1 MTFVVQGE
9 ILMDGSDAKSEF
21 QRLRAEQ
28 AKLVTSTDKVNQS
41 SSQLRR
47 TMQGAFSS
55 SVANEVTRLNQN
67 LSQTTILA
75 DAQSRVWV
83 KQAASQKSALDG
95 LKRSTSSF
103 KSYGQ
108 EIRSFSGQL
117 AVARNRAATWFASL
131 RDVDE
136 SQQLAAGSAANLT
149 AQFNDIGVMMAAG
162 QSPMQLAIQQGTQ
175 ITQVFGN
182 RGAAAA
188 LSATRQ
194 AVMNMVSPL
203 NLLTIGSVAAGAAAV
218 QWLSK
223 AGEEA
228 ETFEDRLKALSD
240 AVDAF
245 GDRQKDA
252 FQSASDMI
260 EKFGSASPQLRMV
273 LADLAALAKID
284 AQRNIDETSQSIRQL
299 VTEARGLRD
308 RNSFAASANFL
319 GLKAATND
327 ARELGTA
334 LNQNLK
340 ILEQS
345 EDQAKRLKA
354 AYNLRD
360 ILLEASGGIEN
371 LSKRQAEFYDGLA
384 TLIQELE
391 AFESTAVKPLNDL
404 KQAGLDLWEG
414 LLKNTPKVRAELAE
428 VEATARSTIEQ
439 LQLEAEIN
447 EAIRTSGEGSVEVA
461 ELRLQAERELFEQR
475 VEELTITEELKKEMM
490 AAWDAANGVAGVD
503 MAGNIALAA
512 GEAQRLKNELL
523 AAKGAAIMAA
533 AKANPDFHDPR
544 GESPGSG
551 NKEYVYQ
558 DQGLPRVVL
567 PPNPR
572 SRRSGGGRSASS
584 ADREREA
591 IERLMQRERERLEI
605 LRETDPVQQE
615 MIRFRETMKS
625 ATDAEREALE
635 KIISKRLEE
644 QKAIEQTRELGS
656 YLGETMQDVSAALVS
671 SGDAAADAWD
681 RVKASILSAILQ
693 ASLLGEGPLAGAF
706 GTDETG
712 GFIGGLLKRADGG
725 IITGRGGDRSDQELV
740 LASPGEFFV
749 NAKATRKHRHLLEA
763 INAGSLL
770 PAALPAFAN
779 GGAFA
784 APPVLPAVSAGG
796 SSQAPGMSRVRIEPS
811 PLFRVVVEEQSR
823 QTAVEV
829 NQNYDRE
836 HSGEAFNRNL
846 NDPWSVG

>member
-9 ILMDGSDAKSEF
+9 ILMDGSDAKSEL

-28 AKLVTSTDKVNQS
+28 AKVVSSTDKANQS
-41 SSQLRR
+41 STRWGR
-47 TMQGAFSS
+47 TVSG
-55 SVANEVTRLNQN
+55 VRTRLSN
-67 LSQTTILA
+67 LRSGA
-75 DAQSRVWV
+75 SSWV
-83 KQAASQKSALDG
+83 AGLRNVDDTQA
-95 LKRSTSSF
+95 
-103 KSYGQ
+103 
-108 EIRSFSGQL
+108 
-117 AVARNRAATWFASL
+117 
-131 RDVDE
+131 
-136 SQQLAAGSAANLT
+136 LAAGSAANLT
-149 AQFNDIGVMMAAG
+149 AQFNDVAVMMAAG

-188 LSATRQ
+188 LAATRQ
-194 AVMNMVSPL
+194 AAINMISPL
-203 NLLTIGSVAAGAAAV
+203 NLITIGSIAASAAAV
-218 QWLSK
+218 QWLTSASK
-223 AGEEA
+223 EA
-228 ETFEDRLKALSD
+228 ETFEDRLQAMSD
-240 AVDAF
+240 AVEVF
-245 GDRQKDA
+245 GKRQEEA
-252 FQSASDMI
+252 FQSTADMI
-260 EKFGSASPQLRMV
+260 KGFGSASPELRAV
-273 LADLAALAKID
+273 LQDLAAMARLD
-284 AQRNIDETSQSIRQL
+284 AQEEIDGISESIRGL
-299 VTEARGLRD
+299 VIAGNSATEMSRMFDAGDFLG
-308 RNSFAASANFL
+308 FGSANRAGRAVSAQFASSL
-319 GLKAATND
+319 DAMRDAIEPAERLRAALD
-327 ARELGTA
+327 
-334 LNQNLK
+334 
-340 ILEQS
+340 I
-345 EDQAKRLKA
+345 
-354 AYNLRD
+354 RD
-360 ILLEASGGIEN
+360 VLLETSGGIEN
-371 LSKRQAEFYDGLA
+371 LSARQEEFYNGLA
-384 TLIQELE
+384 QLIQELE
-391 AFESTAVKPLNDL
+391 AFGATVRQPWDDL
-404 KQAGLDLWEG
+404 RETGKDLWSDLTANAKEY
-414 LLKNTPKVRAELAE
+414 LDTRLE
-428 VEATARSTIEQ
+428 VDASARSTIEQ

-551 NKEYVYQ
+551 NKEYVYR

-572 SRRSGGGRSASS
+572 SRRSDGGRSASS

-635 KIISKRLEE
+635 KIIGKRLEE

-706 GTDETG
+706 GTDESG
-712 GFIGGLLKRADGG
+712 GLIGGLLKRADGG

-770 PAALPAFAN
+770 PAALPTFAN

-784 APPVLPAVSAGG
+784 APPVLPAASAGG
-796 SSQAPGMSRVRIEPS
+796 SSQVPGMSRIRIEPS
-811 PLFRVVVEEQSR
+811 PLFRAVVEEQSR

>member
-9 ILMDGSDAKSEF
+9 ILMDGSDAKSEL

-28 AKLVTSTDKVNQS
+28 AKVVSSTDKANQS
-41 SSQLRR
+41 STRWGR
-47 TMQGAFSS
+47 TVSG
-55 SVANEVTRLNQN
+55 VRTRLSN
-67 LSQTTILA
+67 LRSGA
-75 DAQSRVWV
+75 SSWV
-83 KQAASQKSALDG
+83 AG
-95 LKRSTSSF
+95 LRNVDDT
-103 KSYGQ
+103 Q
-108 EIRSFSGQL
+108 E
-117 AVARNRAATWFASL
+117 
-131 RDVDE
+131 
-136 SQQLAAGSAANLT
+136 LAAGSLANLT
-149 AQFNDIGVMMAAG
+149 SQFNDVTVMMAAG
-162 QSPMQLAIQQGTQ
+162 QNPMQLAIQQGTQ

-188 LSATRQ
+188 LAATRQ
-194 AVMNMVSPL
+194 AAMNMISPL
-203 NLLTIGSVAAGAAAV
+203 NLITIGSIAASAAAV
-218 QWLSK
+218 QWLTSASK
-223 AGEEA
+223 EA
-228 ETFEDRLKALSD
+228 ETFEDRLQAMSD
-240 AVDAF
+240 AVEVF
-245 GDRQKDA
+245 GKRQEEA
-252 FQSASDMI
+252 FQSTADMI
-260 EKFGSASPQLRMV
+260 KGFGSASPELRGV
-273 LADLAALAKID
+273 LQDLAAMARLD
-284 AQRNIDETSQSIRQL
+284 AQEEIDGISESIRGL
-299 VTEARGLRD
+299 VIAGNSATEMSRMFDAGDFLG
-308 RNSFAASANFL
+308 FGSANRAGRAVSAQFASSL
-319 GLKAATND
+319 DAMRDAIEPAERLRAALD
-327 ARELGTA
+327 
-334 LNQNLK
+334 
-340 ILEQS
+340 I
-345 EDQAKRLKA
+345 
-354 AYNLRD
+354 RD
-360 ILLEASGGIEN
+360 VLLETSGGIEN
-371 LSKRQAEFYDGLA
+371 LSARQEEFYNGLA
-384 TLIQELE
+384 QLIQELE
-391 AFESTAVKPLNDL
+391 AFGATVRQPWDDL
-404 KQAGLDLWEG
+404 RETGKDLWSDLTANAKEY
-414 LLKNTPKVRAELAE
+414 LDTRLKVDAS
-428 VEATARSTIEQ
+428 ARSTIEQ

-461 ELRLQAERELFEQR
+461 ELRLQAERALFEQR

-635 KIISKRLEE
+635 KIIGKRLEE

-763 INAGSLL
+763 INAGAAL

-784 APPVLPAVSAGG
+784 APPVLPAASAGG

>member
-9 ILMDGSDAKSEF
+9 ILMDGSDAKSEL

-28 AKLVTSTDKVNQS
+28 AKVVSSTDKANQS
-41 SSQLRR
+41 STRWGR
-47 TMQGAFSS
+47 TVSG
-55 SVANEVTRLNQN
+55 VRTRLSN
-67 LSQTTILA
+67 LRSGA
-75 DAQSRVWV
+75 SSWV
-83 KQAASQKSALDG
+83 AGLRNVDDTQA
-95 LKRSTSSF
+95 
-103 KSYGQ
+103 
-108 EIRSFSGQL
+108 
-117 AVARNRAATWFASL
+117 
-131 RDVDE
+131 
-136 SQQLAAGSAANLT
+136 LAAGSAANLT
-149 AQFNDIGVMMAAG
+149 AQFNDVAVMMAAG

-188 LSATRQ
+188 LAATRQ
-194 AVMNMVSPL
+194 AAINMISPL
-203 NLLTIGSVAAGAAAV
+203 NLITIGSIAASAAAV
-218 QWLSK
+218 QWLTSASK
-223 AGEEA
+223 EA
-228 ETFEDRLKALSD
+228 ETFEDRLQAMSD
-240 AVDAF
+240 AVEVF
-245 GDRQKDA
+245 GKRQEEA
-252 FQSASDMI
+252 FQSTADMI
-260 EKFGSASPQLRMV
+260 KGFGSASPELRAV
-273 LADLAALAKID
+273 LQDLAAMARLD
-284 AQRNIDETSQSIRQL
+284 AQEEIDGISESIRGL
-299 VTEARGLRD
+299 VIAGNSATEMSRMFDAGDFLG
-308 RNSFAASANFL
+308 FGSANRAGRAVSAQFASSL
-319 GLKAATND
+319 DAMRDAIEPAERLRAALD
-327 ARELGTA
+327 
-334 LNQNLK
+334 
-340 ILEQS
+340 I
-345 EDQAKRLKA
+345 
-354 AYNLRD
+354 RD
-360 ILLEASGGIEN
+360 VLLETSGGIEN
-371 LSKRQAEFYDGLA
+371 LSARQEEFYNGLA
-384 TLIQELE
+384 QLIQELE
-391 AFESTAVKPLNDL
+391 AFGATVRQPWDDL
-404 KQAGLDLWEG
+404 RETGKDLWSDLTANAKEY
-414 LLKNTPKVRAELAE
+414 LDTRLE
-428 VEATARSTIEQ
+428 VDASARSTIEQ

-461 ELRLQAERELFEQR
+461 ELRLQAERALFEQR

-681 RVKASILSAILQ
+681 RVKASIVSAILQ

-784 APPVLPAVSAGG
+784 APPVLPAASAGG

>member
-9 ILMDGSDAKSEF
+9 ILMDGSDAKSEL

-28 AKLVTSTDKVNQS
+28 AKVVSSTDKANQS
-41 SSQLRR
+41 STRWGR
-47 TMQGAFSS
+47 TVSG
-55 SVANEVTRLNQN
+55 VRTRLSN
-67 LSQTTILA
+67 LRSSA
-75 DAQSRVWV
+75 SNWV
-83 KQAASQKSALDG
+83 AGLRNVDDTQA
-95 LKRSTSSF
+95 
-103 KSYGQ
+103 
-108 EIRSFSGQL
+108 
-117 AVARNRAATWFASL
+117 
-131 RDVDE
+131 
-136 SQQLAAGSAANLT
+136 LAAGSAANLT
-149 AQFNDIGVMMAAG
+149 AQFNDVAVMMAAG

-188 LSATRQ
+188 LAATRQ
-194 AVMNMVSPL
+194 AAINMISPL
-203 NLLTIGSVAAGAAAV
+203 NLITIGSIAASAAAV
-218 QWLSK
+218 QWLTSASK
-223 AGEEA
+223 EA
-228 ETFEDRLKALSD
+228 ETFEDRLQAMSD
-240 AVDAF
+240 AVEVF
-245 GDRQKDA
+245 GKRQEEA
-252 FQSASDMI
+252 FQSTADMI
-260 EKFGSASPQLRMV
+260 KGFGSASPELRAV
-273 LADLAALAKID
+273 LQDLAAMARLD
-284 AQRNIDETSQSIRQL
+284 AQEEIDGISESIRGL
-299 VTEARGLRD
+299 VIAGNSATEMSRMFDAGDFLG
-308 RNSFAASANFL
+308 FGSANRAGRAVSAQFASSL
-319 GLKAATND
+319 DAMRDAIEPAERLRAALD
-327 ARELGTA
+327 
-334 LNQNLK
+334 
-340 ILEQS
+340 I
-345 EDQAKRLKA
+345 
-354 AYNLRD
+354 RD
-360 ILLEASGGIEN
+360 VLLETSGGIEN
-371 LSKRQAEFYDGLA
+371 LSARQEEFYNGLA
-384 TLIQELE
+384 QLIQELE
-391 AFESTAVKPLNDL
+391 AFGATVRQPWDDL
-404 KQAGLDLWEG
+404 RETGKDLWSDLTANAKEY
-414 LLKNTPKVRAELAE
+414 LDTRLE
-428 VEATARSTIEQ
+428 VDASARSTIEQ

-475 VEELTITEELKKEMM
+475 VEELTIAEELKKEMM

-706 GTDETG
+706 GTDVSG
-712 GFIGGLLKRADGG
+712 GVIGGLLKRADGG

-784 APPVLPAVSAGG
+784 APPVLPAASAGG
-796 SSQAPGMSRVRIEPS
+796 SPQAPGMSRIRIEPS
-811 PLFRVVVEEQSR
+811 PLFRAVVEEQSR

>member
-9 ILMDGSDAKSEF
+9 ILMDGSDAKSEL

-28 AKLVTSTDKVNQS
+28 AKVVSSTDKANQS
-41 SSQLRR
+41 STRWGR
-47 TMQGAFSS
+47 TVSGMR
-55 SVANEVTRLNQN
+55 TRLSN
-67 LSQTTILA
+67 LRSGA
-75 DAQSRVWV
+75 SSWV
-83 KQAASQKSALDG
+83 AG
-95 LKRSTSSF
+95 LRNVDDT
-103 KSYGQ
+103 Q
-108 EIRSFSGQL
+108 E
-117 AVARNRAATWFASL
+117 
-131 RDVDE
+131 
-136 SQQLAAGSAANLT
+136 LAAGSLANLT
-149 AQFNDIGVMMAAG
+149 SQFNDVTVMMAAG
-162 QSPMQLAIQQGTQ
+162 QNPMQLAIQQGTQ

-188 LSATRQ
+188 LAATRQ
-194 AVMNMVSPL
+194 AAMNMISPL
-203 NLLTIGSVAAGAAAV
+203 NLITIGSIAASAAAV
-218 QWLSK
+218 QWLTSASK
-223 AGEEA
+223 EA
-228 ETFEDRLKALSD
+228 ETFEDRLQAMSD
-240 AVDAF
+240 AVEVF
-245 GDRQKDA
+245 GKRQEEA
-252 FQSASDMI
+252 FQSTADMI
-260 EKFGSASPQLRMV
+260 KGFGSASPELRAV
-273 LADLAALAKID
+273 LQDLAAMARLD
-284 AQRNIDETSQSIRQL
+284 AQEEIDGISESIRGL
-299 VTEARGLRD
+299 VIAGNSATEMSRMFDAGDFLG
-308 RNSFAASANFL
+308 FGSANRAGRAVSAQFASSL
-319 GLKAATND
+319 D
-327 ARELGTA
+327 AMRDAIEPA
-334 LNQNLK
+334 
-340 ILEQS
+340 E
-345 EDQAKRLKA
+345 RLKA
-354 AYNLRD
+354 ALDIRD
-360 ILLEASGGIEN
+360 VLLETSGGIEN
-371 LSKRQAEFYDGLA
+371 LSARQEEFYNGLA
-384 TLIQELE
+384 QLIQELE
-391 AFESTAVKPLNDL
+391 AFGATVRQPWDDL
-404 KQAGLDLWEG
+404 RETGKDLWSDLTANAKEY
-414 LLKNTPKVRAELAE
+414 LDTRLE
-428 VEATARSTIEQ
+428 VDASARSTIEQ

-512 GEAQRLKNELL
+512 SEAQRLKNELL

-796 SSQAPGMSRVRIEPS
+796 SSQASDMSRVRIEPS

>member
-9 ILMDGSDAKSEF
+9 ILMDGSDAKSEL

-28 AKLVTSTDKVNQS
+28 AKVVSSTDKANQS
-41 SSQLRR
+41 STRWGR
-47 TMQGAFSS
+47 TVSG
-55 SVANEVTRLNQN
+55 VRTRLSN
-67 LSQTTILA
+67 LRSSA
-75 DAQSRVWV
+75 SSWV
-83 KQAASQKSALDG
+83 AGLRNVDDTQA
-95 LKRSTSSF
+95 
-103 KSYGQ
+103 
-108 EIRSFSGQL
+108 
-117 AVARNRAATWFASL
+117 
-131 RDVDE
+131 
-136 SQQLAAGSAANLT
+136 LAAGSAANLT
-149 AQFNDIGVMMAAG
+149 AQFNDVAVMMAAG

-188 LSATRQ
+188 LAATRQ
-194 AVMNMVSPL
+194 AAINMISPL
-203 NLLTIGSVAAGAAAV
+203 NLITIGSIAASAAAV
-218 QWLSK
+218 QWLTSASK
-223 AGEEA
+223 EA
-228 ETFEDRLKALSD
+228 ETFEDRLQAMSD
-240 AVDAF
+240 AVEVF
-245 GDRQKDA
+245 GKRQEEA
-252 FQSASDMI
+252 FQSTADMI
-260 EKFGSASPQLRMV
+260 KWFGSASPELRAV
-273 LADLAALAKID
+273 LQDLAAMARLD
-284 AQRNIDETSQSIRQL
+284 AQEEIDGISESIRGL
-299 VTEARGLRD
+299 VIAGNSATEMSRMFDAGDFLG
-308 RNSFAASANFL
+308 FGSANRAGRAVSAQFASSL
-319 GLKAATND
+319 DAMRDAIEPAERLRAALD
-327 ARELGTA
+327 
-334 LNQNLK
+334 
-340 ILEQS
+340 I
-345 EDQAKRLKA
+345 
-354 AYNLRD
+354 RD
-360 ILLEASGGIEN
+360 VLLETSGGIEN
-371 LSKRQAEFYDGLA
+371 LSARQEEFYNGLA
-384 TLIQELE
+384 QLIQELE
-391 AFESTAVKPLNDL
+391 AFGATVRQPWDDL
-404 KQAGLDLWEG
+404 RETSKDLWSDLTANAKEY
-414 LLKNTPKVRAELAE
+414 LDTRLE
-428 VEATARSTIEQ
+428 VDASARSTIEQ
-439 LQLEAEIN
+439 LQLEAELN

-461 ELRLQAERELFEQR
+461 ELRLQAERELFQQR

-512 GEAQRLKNELL
+512 SEAQRLKNELL
-523 AAKGAAIMAA
+523 AVKGAAIMAA

-584 ADREREA
+584 AAREREA

-635 KIISKRLEE
+635 KIIGKRLEE

-706 GTDETG
+706 GTDVSG
-712 GFIGGLLKRADGG
+712 GLIGGLLKRADGG

-796 SSQAPGMSRVRIEPS
+796 SSQAPGMSRVFIEPS
-811 PLFRVVVEEQSR
+811 PLFRAVVEEQSR

>member
-9 ILMDGSDAKSEF
+9 ILMDGSDAKSEL

-28 AKLVTSTDKVNQS
+28 AKVVSSTDKANQS
-41 SSQLRR
+41 STRWGR
-47 TMQGAFSS
+47 TVSG
-55 SVANEVTRLNQN
+55 VRTRLSN
-67 LSQTTILA
+67 LRSSA
-75 DAQSRVWV
+75 SSWV
-83 KQAASQKSALDG
+83 TGLRNVDNTQA
-95 LKRSTSSF
+95 
-103 KSYGQ
+103 
-108 EIRSFSGQL
+108 
-117 AVARNRAATWFASL
+117 
-131 RDVDE
+131 
-136 SQQLAAGSAANLT
+136 LAAGSAANLT
-149 AQFNDIGVMMAAG
+149 AQFNDVAVMMAAG

-188 LSATRQ
+188 LAATRQ
-194 AVMNMVSPL
+194 AAINMISPL
-203 NLLTIGSVAAGAAAV
+203 NLITIGSIAASAAAV
-218 QWLSK
+218 QWLTSASK
-223 AGEEA
+223 EA
-228 ETFEDRLKALSD
+228 ETFEDRLQAMSD
-240 AVDAF
+240 AVEVF
-245 GDRQKDA
+245 GKRQEEA
-252 FQSASDMI
+252 FQSTADMI
-260 EKFGSASPQLRMV
+260 KGFGSASPELRAV
-273 LADLAALAKID
+273 LQDLAAMARLD
-284 AQRNIDETSQSIRQL
+284 AQEEIDGISESIRGL
-299 VTEARGLRD
+299 VIAGNSATEMSRMFDAGDFLG
-308 RNSFAASANFL
+308 FGSANRAGRAVSAQFASSL
-319 GLKAATND
+319 DAMRDAIEPAERLRAALD
-327 ARELGTA
+327 
-334 LNQNLK
+334 
-340 ILEQS
+340 I
-345 EDQAKRLKA
+345 
-354 AYNLRD
+354 RD
-360 ILLEASGGIEN
+360 VLLETSGGIEN
-371 LSKRQAEFYDGLA
+371 LSARQEEFYNGLA
-384 TLIQELE
+384 QLIQELE
-391 AFESTAVKPLNDL
+391 AFGATVRQPWDDL
-404 KQAGLDLWEG
+404 RETGKDLWSDLTANAKEY
-414 LLKNTPKVRAELAE
+414 LDTRLE
-428 VEATARSTIEQ
+428 VDASARSTIEQ

-475 VEELTITEELKKEMM
+475 VEELTITEELKMEMM

-533 AKANPDFHDPR
+533 TKANPDFHDPR

-635 KIISKRLEE
+635 KIIGKRLEE

-706 GTDETG
+706 GTDESG

-796 SSQAPGMSRVRIEPS
+796 SSQAPGMSLVRILPS

>member
-9 ILMDGSDAKSEF
+9 ILMDGSDAKSEL

-28 AKLVTSTDKVNQS
+28 AKVVSSTDKANQS
-41 SSQLRR
+41 SSRWGR
-47 TMQGAFSS
+47 TVSG
-55 SVANEVTRLNQN
+55 VRTRLGN
-67 LSQTTILA
+67 LRSSA
-75 DAQSRVWV
+75 SSWV
-83 KQAASQKSALDG
+83 AG
-95 LKRSTSSF
+95 LRNVDDT
-103 KSYGQ
+103 Q
-108 EIRSFSGQL
+108 E
-117 AVARNRAATWFASL
+117 
-131 RDVDE
+131 
-136 SQQLAAGSAANLT
+136 LAAGSLANLT
-149 AQFNDIGVMMAAG
+149 SQFNDVTVMMAAG
-162 QSPMQLAIQQGTQ
+162 QNPMQLAIQQGTQ

-188 LSATRQ
+188 LAATRQ
-194 AVMNMVSPL
+194 AAINMISPL
-203 NLLTIGSVAAGAAAV
+203 NLITIGSIAASAAAV
-218 QWLSK
+218 QWLTSASK
-223 AGEEA
+223 EA
-228 ETFEDRLKALSD
+228 ETFEDRLQAMSD
-240 AVDAF
+240 AVEVF
-245 GDRQKDA
+245 GKRQEEA
-252 FQSASDMI
+252 FQSTVDMI
-260 EKFGSASPQLRMV
+260 KGFGSASPELRAV
-273 LADLAALAKID
+273 LQDLAAMARLD
-284 AQRNIDETSQSIRQL
+284 AQEEIDGISESIRGL
-299 VTEARGLRD
+299 VIAGNSATEMSRMFDAGDFLG
-308 RNSFAASANFL
+308 FGSANRAGRAVSAQFASSL
-319 GLKAATND
+319 D
-327 ARELGTA
+327 AMRDAIEPA
-334 LNQNLK
+334 
-340 ILEQS
+340 E
-345 EDQAKRLKA
+345 RLKA
-354 AYNLRD
+354 ALDIRD
-360 ILLEASGGIEN
+360 VLLETSGGIEN
-371 LSKRQAEFYDGLA
+371 LSARQEEFYNGLA
-384 TLIQELE
+384 QLIQELE
-391 AFESTAVKPLNDL
+391 AFGATVRQPWDDL
-404 KQAGLDLWEG
+404 RETGKDLWSDLTANAKEY
-414 LLKNTPKVRAELAE
+414 LDTRLE
-428 VEATARSTIEQ
+428 VDASARSTIEQ

-584 ADREREA
+584 AAREREA

-635 KIISKRLEE
+635 KIIGKRLEE

-706 GTDETG
+706 GTDVSG
-712 GFIGGLLKRADGG
+712 GLIGGLLKRADGG

-784 APPVLPAVSAGG
+784 APPVLPAVGAGG

>member
-9 ILMDGSDAKSEF
+9 ILMDGSDAKSEL

-28 AKLVTSTDKVNQS
+28 AKVVSSTDKANQS
-41 SSQLRR
+41 STRWGR
-47 TMQGAFSS
+47 TVSG
-55 SVANEVTRLNQN
+55 VRTRLSN
-67 LSQTTILA
+67 LRSGA
-75 DAQSRVWV
+75 SSWV
-83 KQAASQKSALDG
+83 AGLRNVDDTQA
-95 LKRSTSSF
+95 
-103 KSYGQ
+103 
-108 EIRSFSGQL
+108 
-117 AVARNRAATWFASL
+117 
-131 RDVDE
+131 
-136 SQQLAAGSAANLT
+136 LAAGSAANLT
-149 AQFNDIGVMMAAG
+149 AQFNDVAVMMAAG

-188 LSATRQ
+188 LAATRQ
-194 AVMNMVSPL
+194 AAINMISPL
-203 NLLTIGSVAAGAAAV
+203 NLITIGSIAASAAAV
-218 QWLSK
+218 QWLTSASK
-223 AGEEA
+223 EA
-228 ETFEDRLKALSD
+228 ETFEDRLQAMSD
-240 AVDAF
+240 AVEVF
-245 GDRQKDA
+245 GKRQEEA
-252 FQSASDMI
+252 FQSTADMI
-260 EKFGSASPQLRMV
+260 KGFGSASPELRAV
-273 LADLAALAKID
+273 LQDLAAMARLD
-284 AQRNIDETSQSIRQL
+284 AQEEIDGISESIRGL
-299 VTEARGLRD
+299 VIAGNSATEMSRMFDAGDFLG
-308 RNSFAASANFL
+308 FGSANRAGRAVSAQFASSL
-319 GLKAATND
+319 DAMRDAIEPAERLRAALD
-327 ARELGTA
+327 
-334 LNQNLK
+334 
-340 ILEQS
+340 I
-345 EDQAKRLKA
+345 
-354 AYNLRD
+354 RD
-360 ILLEASGGIEN
+360 VLLETSGGIEN
-371 LSKRQAEFYDGLA
+371 LSARQEEFYNGLA
-384 TLIQELE
+384 QLIQELE
-391 AFESTAVKPLNDL
+391 AFGATVRQPWDDL
-404 KQAGLDLWEG
+404 RETGKDLWSDLTANAKEY
-414 LLKNTPKVRAELAE
+414 LDTRLE
-428 VEATARSTIEQ
+428 VDASARSTIEQ

-475 VEELTITEELKKEMM
+475 IEELTITEELKKEMM

-635 KIISKRLEE
+635 KIIGKRLEE

-706 GTDETG
+706 GTDESG
-712 GFIGGLLKRADGG
+712 GFIGDLLKRADGG

-784 APPVLPAVSAGG
+784 APPVLPAASAGG

-811 PLFRVVVEEQSR
+811 PLFRAVVEEQSR

>member
-9 ILMDGSDAKSEF
+9 ILMDGSDAKSEL

-28 AKLVTSTDKVNQS
+28 AKVVSSTDKANQS
-41 SSQLRR
+41 STRWGR
-47 TMQGAFSS
+47 TVSG
-55 SVANEVTRLNQN
+55 VRTRLSN
-67 LSQTTILA
+67 LRSSA
-75 DAQSRVWV
+75 SNWV
-83 KQAASQKSALDG
+83 AGLRNVDDTQA
-95 LKRSTSSF
+95 
-103 KSYGQ
+103 
-108 EIRSFSGQL
+108 
-117 AVARNRAATWFASL
+117 
-131 RDVDE
+131 
-136 SQQLAAGSAANLT
+136 LAAGSAANLT
-149 AQFNDIGVMMAAG
+149 AQFNDVAVMMAAG

-194 AVMNMVSPL
+194 AAINMISPL
-203 NLLTIGSVAAGAAAV
+203 NLITIGSIAASAAAV
-218 QWLSK
+218 QWLTSASK
-223 AGEEA
+223 EA
-228 ETFEDRLKALSD
+228 ETFEDRLQAMSD
-240 AVDAF
+240 AVEVF
-245 GDRQKDA
+245 GKRQEEA
-252 FQSASDMI
+252 FQSTADMI
-260 EKFGSASPQLRMV
+260 KGFGSASPELRAV
-273 LADLAALAKID
+273 LQDLAAMARLD
-284 AQRNIDETSQSIRQL
+284 AQEEIDGISESIRGL
-299 VTEARGLRD
+299 VIAGNSATEMSRMFDAGDFLG
-308 RNSFAASANFL
+308 FGSANRAGRAVSAQFASSL
-319 GLKAATND
+319 DAMRDAIEPAERLRAALD
-327 ARELGTA
+327 
-334 LNQNLK
+334 
-340 ILEQS
+340 I
-345 EDQAKRLKA
+345 
-354 AYNLRD
+354 RD
-360 ILLEASGGIEN
+360 VLLETSGGIEN
-371 LSKRQAEFYDGLA
+371 LSARQEEFYNGLA
-384 TLIQELE
+384 QLIQELE
-391 AFESTAVKPLNDL
+391 AFGATVRQPWDDL
-404 KQAGLDLWEG
+404 RETGKDLWSDLTANAKEY
-414 LLKNTPKVRAELAE
+414 LDTRLE
-428 VEATARSTIEQ
+428 VDASARSTIEQ

-635 KIISKRLEE
+635 KIIGKRLEE

-811 PLFRVVVEEQSR
+811 PLFRAVVEEQSR

>member
-9 ILMDGSDAKSEF
+9 ILMDGSDAKSEL

-28 AKLVTSTDKVNQS
+28 AKVVSSTDKANQS
-41 SSQLRR
+41 STRWGR
-47 TMQGAFSS
+47 TVSG
-55 SVANEVTRLNQN
+55 VRTRLSN
-67 LSQTTILA
+67 LRSGA
-75 DAQSRVWV
+75 SSWV
-83 KQAASQKSALDG
+83 AG
-95 LKRSTSSF
+95 LRNVDDT
-103 KSYGQ
+103 Q
-108 EIRSFSGQL
+108 E
-117 AVARNRAATWFASL
+117 
-131 RDVDE
+131 
-136 SQQLAAGSAANLT
+136 LAAGSLANLT
-149 AQFNDIGVMMAAG
+149 SQFNDVTVMMAAG
-162 QSPMQLAIQQGTQ
+162 QNPMQLAIQQGTQ

-194 AVMNMVSPL
+194 AAINMISPL
-203 NLLTIGSVAAGAAAV
+203 NLITIGSIAASAAAV
-218 QWLSK
+218 QWLTSASK
-223 AGEEA
+223 EA
-228 ETFEDRLKALSD
+228 ETFEDRLQAMSD
-240 AVDAF
+240 AVEVF
-245 GDRQKDA
+245 GKRQEEA
-252 FQSASDMI
+252 FQSTADMI
-260 EKFGSASPQLRMV
+260 KGFGSASPELRAV
-273 LADLAALAKID
+273 LQDLAAMARLD
-284 AQRNIDETSQSIRQL
+284 AQEEIDGISESIRGL
-299 VTEARGLRD
+299 VIAGNSATEMSRMFDAGDFLG
-308 RNSFAASANFL
+308 FGSANRAGRAVSAQFASSL
-319 GLKAATND
+319 DAMRDAIEPAERLRAALD
-327 ARELGTA
+327 
-334 LNQNLK
+334 
-340 ILEQS
+340 I
-345 EDQAKRLKA
+345 
-354 AYNLRD
+354 RD
-360 ILLEASGGIEN
+360 VLLETSGGIEN
-371 LSKRQAEFYDGLA
+371 LSARQEEFYNGLA
-384 TLIQELE
+384 QLIQELE
-391 AFESTAVKPLNDL
+391 AFGATVRQPWDDL
-404 KQAGLDLWEG
+404 RETGKDLWSDLTANAKEY
-414 LLKNTPKVRAELAE
+414 LDTRLE
-428 VEATARSTIEQ
+428 VDASARSTIEQ

-447 EAIRTSGEGSVEVA
+447 EAIRASGEGSVEVA
-461 ELRLQAERELFEQR
+461 ELRLQAERELFQQR

-523 AAKGAAIMAA
+523 AAEGAALMAA

-572 SRRSGGGRSASS
+572 SRRSGGGGSSRSASS

-706 GTDETG
+706 GTDVSG
-712 GFIGGLLKRADGG
+712 GVIGGLLKRADGG

-784 APPVLPAVSAGG
+784 APPVLPAASAGG

-811 PLFRVVVEEQSR
+811 PLFRAVVEEQSR

>member
-1 MTFVVQGE
+1 MFDAGDF
-9 ILMDGSDAKSEF
+9 LGFGSANRAGRAVSAQFASSLDAMRDAIEPAE
-21 QRLRAEQ
+21 RLRA
-28 AKLVTSTDKVNQS
+28 
-41 SSQLRR
+41 
-47 TMQGAFSS
+47 
-55 SVANEVTRLNQN
+55 
-67 LSQTTILA
+67 
-75 DAQSRVWV
+75 
-83 KQAASQKSALDG
+83 ALD
-95 LKRSTSSF
+95 
-103 KSYGQ
+103 
-108 EIRSFSGQL
+108 I
-117 AVARNRAATWFASL
+117 
-131 RDVDE
+131 RDV
-136 SQQLAAGSAANLT
+136 
-149 AQFNDIGVMMAAG
+149 
-162 QSPMQLAIQQGTQ
+162 
-175 ITQVFGN
+175 
-182 RGAAAA
+182 
-188 LSATRQ
+188 
-194 AVMNMVSPL
+194 
-203 NLLTIGSVAAGAAAV
+203 
-218 QWLSK
+218 
-223 AGEEA
+223 
-228 ETFEDRLKALSD
+228 
-240 AVDAF
+240 
-245 GDRQKDA
+245 
-252 FQSASDMI
+252 
-260 EKFGSASPQLRMV
+260 
-273 LADLAALAKID
+273 
-284 AQRNIDETSQSIRQL
+284 
-299 VTEARGLRD
+299 
-308 RNSFAASANFL
+308 
-319 GLKAATND
+319 
-327 ARELGTA
+327 
-334 LNQNLK
+334 
-340 ILEQS
+340 
-345 EDQAKRLKA
+345 
-354 AYNLRD
+354 
-360 ILLEASGGIEN
+360 LLETSGGIEN
-371 LSKRQAEFYDGLA
+371 LSARQEEFYNGLA
-384 TLIQELE
+384 QLIQELE
-391 AFESTAVKPLNDL
+391 AFGATVRQPWDDL
-404 KQAGLDLWEG
+404 RETSKDLWSDLTANAKEY
-414 LLKNTPKVRAELAE
+414 LDTRLE
-428 VEATARSTIEQ
+428 VDASARSTIEQ
-439 LQLEAEIN
+439 LQLEAELN

-461 ELRLQAERELFEQR
+461 ELRLQAERELFQQR

-512 GEAQRLKNELL
+512 SEAQRLKNELL
-523 AAKGAAIMAA
+523 AVKGAAIMAA

-584 ADREREA
+584 AAREREA

-635 KIISKRLEE
+635 KIIGKRLEE

-706 GTDETG
+706 GTDVSG
-712 GFIGGLLKRADGG
+712 GLIGGLLKRADGG

-796 SSQAPGMSRVRIEPS
+796 SSQAPGMSRVFIEPS
-811 PLFRVVVEEQSR
+811 PLFRAVVEEQSR

>member
-9 ILMDGSDAKSEF
+9 ILMDGSDAKSEL

-28 AKLVTSTDKVNQS
+28 AKVVSSTDKANQS
-41 SSQLRR
+41 STRWGR
-47 TMQGAFSS
+47 TVSG
-55 SVANEVTRLNQN
+55 VRTRLSN
-67 LSQTTILA
+67 LRSSA
-75 DAQSRVWV
+75 SSWV
-83 KQAASQKSALDG
+83 AGLRNVDDTQA
-95 LKRSTSSF
+95 
-103 KSYGQ
+103 
-108 EIRSFSGQL
+108 
-117 AVARNRAATWFASL
+117 
-131 RDVDE
+131 
-136 SQQLAAGSAANLT
+136 LAAGSLANLT
-149 AQFNDIGVMMAAG
+149 AQFNDVAVMMAAG
-162 QSPMQLAIQQGTQ
+162 QDPRQLAIQQGTQ
-175 ITQVFGN
+175 IAQVFGN

-188 LSATRQ
+188 LAATRQ
-194 AVMNMVSPL
+194 AAMNMISPL
-203 NLLTIGSVAAGAAAV
+203 NLITIGSIAASAAAV
-218 QWLSK
+218 QWLTSASK
-223 AGEEA
+223 EA
-228 ETFEDRLKALSD
+228 ETFEDRLQAMSD
-240 AVDAF
+240 AVEVF
-245 GDRQKDA
+245 GKRQEEA
-252 FQSASDMI
+252 FQSTADMI
-260 EKFGSASPQLRMV
+260 KGFGSASPELRAV
-273 LADLAALAKID
+273 LQDLAAMARLD
-284 AQRNIDETSQSIRQL
+284 AQEEIDGISESIRGQ
-299 VTEARGLRD
+299 VIAGNSATEMSRMFDAGDFLG
-308 RNSFAASANFL
+308 FGSANRAGRAVSAQFASSL
-319 GLKAATND
+319 DAMRDAIEPAERLRAALD
-327 ARELGTA
+327 
-334 LNQNLK
+334 
-340 ILEQS
+340 I
-345 EDQAKRLKA
+345 
-354 AYNLRD
+354 RD
-360 ILLEASGGIEN
+360 VLLETSGGIEN
-371 LSKRQAEFYDGLA
+371 LSARQEEFYNGLA
-384 TLIQELE
+384 QLIQELE
-391 AFESTAVKPLNDL
+391 AFGATVRQPWDDL
-404 KQAGLDLWEG
+404 RETGKDLWSDLTANAKEY
-414 LLKNTPKVRAELAE
+414 LDTRLE
-428 VEATARSTIEQ
+428 VDASARSTIEQ

-635 KIISKRLEE
+635 KIIGKRLEE

-784 APPVLPAVSAGG
+784 APPVLPAASAGG

>member
-9 ILMDGSDAKSEF
+9 ILMDGSDAKSEL

-28 AKLVTSTDKVNQS
+28 AKVVSSTDKANQS
-41 SSQLRR
+41 STRWGR
-47 TMQGAFSS
+47 TVSG
-55 SVANEVTRLNQN
+55 VRTRLSN
-67 LSQTTILA
+67 LRSGA
-75 DAQSRVWV
+75 SSWV
-83 KQAASQKSALDG
+83 AGLRNVDDTQA
-95 LKRSTSSF
+95 
-103 KSYGQ
+103 
-108 EIRSFSGQL
+108 
-117 AVARNRAATWFASL
+117 
-131 RDVDE
+131 
-136 SQQLAAGSAANLT
+136 LAAGSAANLT
-149 AQFNDIGVMMAAG
+149 AQFNDVAVMMAAG

-188 LSATRQ
+188 LAATRQ
-194 AVMNMVSPL
+194 AAINMISPL
-203 NLLTIGSVAAGAAAV
+203 NLITIGSIAASAAAV
-218 QWLSK
+218 QWLTSASK
-223 AGEEA
+223 EA
-228 ETFEDRLKALSD
+228 ETFEDRLQAMSD
-240 AVDAF
+240 AVEVF
-245 GDRQKDA
+245 GKRQEEA
-252 FQSASDMI
+252 FQSTADMI
-260 EKFGSASPQLRMV
+260 KGFGSASPELRAV
-273 LADLAALAKID
+273 LQDLAAMARLD
-284 AQRNIDETSQSIRQL
+284 AQEEIDGISESIRGL
-299 VTEARGLRD
+299 VIAGNSATEMSRMFDAGDFLG
-308 RNSFAASANFL
+308 FGSANRAGRAVSAQFASSL
-319 GLKAATND
+319 DAMRDAIEPAERLRAALD
-327 ARELGTA
+327 
-334 LNQNLK
+334 
-340 ILEQS
+340 I
-345 EDQAKRLKA
+345 
-354 AYNLRD
+354 RD
-360 ILLEASGGIEN
+360 VLLETSGGIEN
-371 LSKRQAEFYDGLA
+371 LSARQEEFYNGLA
-384 TLIQELE
+384 QLIQELE
-391 AFESTAVKPLNDL
+391 AFGATVRQPWDDL
-404 KQAGLDLWEG
+404 RETGKDLWSDLTANAKEY
-414 LLKNTPKVRAELAE
+414 LETRL
-428 VEATARSTIEQ
+428 EADASARSTIEQ

-635 KIISKRLEE
+635 KIISKRLVE

-784 APPVLPAVSAGG
+784 APPVLPAVGAGG
-796 SSQAPGMSRVRIEPS
+796 SSQAPDMSLVRILPS

>member
-9 ILMDGSDAKSEF
+9 ILMDGSDAKSEL

-28 AKLVTSTDKVNQS
+28 AKVVSSTDKANQS
-41 SSQLRR
+41 STRWGRTVSGVRSRLSNLRS
-47 TMQGAFSS
+47 GASS
-55 SVANEVTRLNQN
+55 WVA
-67 LSQTTILA
+67 
-75 DAQSRVWV
+75 
-83 KQAASQKSALDG
+83 G
-95 LKRSTSSF
+95 LRNVDDT
-103 KSYGQ
+103 Q
-108 EIRSFSGQL
+108 E
-117 AVARNRAATWFASL
+117 
-131 RDVDE
+131 
-136 SQQLAAGSAANLT
+136 LAAGSLANLT
-149 AQFNDIGVMMAAG
+149 SQFNDVTVMMAAG
-162 QSPMQLAIQQGTQ
+162 QNPMQLAIQQGTQ

-188 LSATRQ
+188 LAATRQ
-194 AVMNMVSPL
+194 AAINMISPL
-203 NLLTIGSVAAGAAAV
+203 NLITIGSIAASAAAV
-218 QWLSK
+218 QWLTSASK
-223 AGEEA
+223 EA
-228 ETFEDRLKALSD
+228 ETFEDRLQAMSD
-240 AVDAF
+240 AVEVF
-245 GDRQKDA
+245 GKRQEEA
-252 FQSASDMI
+252 FQSTADMI
-260 EKFGSASPQLRMV
+260 KGFGSASPELRAV
-273 LADLAALAKID
+273 LQDLAAMARLD
-284 AQRNIDETSQSIRQL
+284 AQEEIDGISESIRGL
-299 VTEARGLRD
+299 VIAGNSATEMSRMFDAGDFLG
-308 RNSFAASANFL
+308 FGSANRAGRAVSAQFASSL
-319 GLKAATND
+319 DAMRDAIEPAERLRAALD
-327 ARELGTA
+327 
-334 LNQNLK
+334 
-340 ILEQS
+340 I
-345 EDQAKRLKA
+345 
-354 AYNLRD
+354 RD
-360 ILLEASGGIEN
+360 VLLETSGGIEN
-371 LSKRQAEFYDGLA
+371 LSARQEEFYNGLA
-384 TLIQELE
+384 QLIQELE
-391 AFESTAVKPLNDL
+391 AFGATVRQPWDDL
-404 KQAGLDLWEG
+404 RETGKDLWSDLTANAKEY
-414 LLKNTPKVRAELAE
+414 LDTRLE
-428 VEATARSTIEQ
+428 VDASARSTIEQ

-635 KIISKRLEE
+635 KIIGKRLEE

-784 APPVLPAVSAGG
+784 APPVLPAASAGG

-811 PLFRVVVEEQSR
+811 PLFRAVVEEQSR